1 MKRAPKGRKEY
12 IMILTFDQIKEMTR
26 GVERIVENENGFVQF
41 FRFSADEEKA
51 YSEHPRAAEFFPKT
65 FHSACVRWA
74 FYTDSS
80 YIAFDFSNGKEGL
93 PSASSSAHLDLYE
106 NGTMVYHATAEY
118 KTQPKGRIYL
128 NLTQGKKLVEIYFH
142 YGTRMDVANVELADG
157 SSFEGAHRKYKML
170 SYGDSITHGSSCTK
184 PSLSYLAHVARLFD
198 ADVINK
204 GIGGEEFFPNLI
216 TATPSVDEP
225 DFITVAYGTN
235 DWKHRTQE
243 MFEEY
248 CAEFFTRLTALYPTK
263 PIFVITPTWRADGEI
278 VTPFAA
284 PATEVHPLM
293 SKIASRFE
301 NITVIR
307 GWDLVPHEKSY
318 FSDSRLHPNDLGFG
332 IYTMELYRALLPHL
346 VEKIGFTL

>member
-1 MKRAPKGRKEY
+1 
-12 IMILTFDQIKEMTR
+12 MILNFEQIKEMTR

-41 FRFSADEEKA
+41 YRFSAEEEKA

-65 FHSACVRWA
+65 FHSSCVRWA

-80 YIAFDFSNGKEGL
+80 YLAFDFSNGNGGK
-93 PSASSSAHLDLYE
+93 PSSGAAHLDLYE
-106 NGTMVYHATAEY
+106 NGSMVNHITVEY
-118 KTQPKGRIYL
+118 KTQPKGRICL
-128 NLTQGKKLVEIYFH
+128 NLTEGKKLVELYFH

-184 PSLSYLAHVARLFD
+184 PSLSYLAHIAALLD

-243 MFEEY
+243 MYEEY
-248 CAEFFTRLTALYPTK
+248 CAEFLTRLTALYPTK
-263 PIFVITPTWRADGEI
+263 QIFMITPTWRADANI
-278 VTPFAA
+278 VTPFGA
-284 PATEVHPLM
+284 PATEIYPFIC
-293 SKIASRFE
+293 KIAARFP

-307 GWDLVPHEKSY
+307 GWDLVPHEKS
-318 FSDSRLHPNDLGFG
+318 FFADSRLHPNDLGFG
-332 IYTMELYRALLPHL
+332 IYTLNLYRALLPHMI
-346 VEKIGFTL
+346 EKLGYSL